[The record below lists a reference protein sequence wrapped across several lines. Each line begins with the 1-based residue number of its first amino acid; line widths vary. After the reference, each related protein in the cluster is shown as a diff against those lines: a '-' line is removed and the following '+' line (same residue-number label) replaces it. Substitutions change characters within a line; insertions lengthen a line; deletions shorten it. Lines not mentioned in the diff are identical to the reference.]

1 MAANTPITIV
11 SSTSMS
17 AKYAFTLRLGGV
29 AGPEPALGGVAGSEP
44 AERGVAGPEPAEPAA
59 AVSPG
64 PAGSAS
70 CHDARMTTGMS
81 TAVMPIRTS
90 AMPSTPTA

>member
-1 MAANTPITIV
+1 MAAKTPITIV

-17 AKYAFTLRLGGV
+17 AKYVFTLRLGGV
-29 AGPEPALGGVAGSEP
+29 AG
-44 AERGVAGPEPAEPAA
+44 AGPA
-59 AVSPG
+59 AVDRGS
-64 PAGSAS
+64 AGSAS
-70 CHDARMTTGMS
+70 CHEARMTTGMS